1 MYDDI
6 MSRYLII
13 KGVGAMTKKLCG
25 VIVLYFVIFLLVALF
40 YFLPEWTGNAWLW
53 DRLLSAASFSFLCVA
68 SIIYL
73 AKT

>member
-1 MYDDI
+1 M
-6 MSRYLII
+6 
-13 KGVGAMTKKLCG
+13 KKLWG
-25 VIVLYFVIFLLVALF
+25 ILGLYFATFLLAALF